1 MAYQTTIADD
11 ETVSV
16 DEQTDDGI
24 KCACDYGSPGCYE
37 HYEVADN
44 E

>member
-16 DEQTDDGI
+16 DEQDDDI
-24 KCACDYGSPGCYE
+24 KCACDLDHDLGCYE
-37 HYEVADN
+37 HYEVDSD